1 MQFTDE
7 SASMTLSGVS
17 WKVAALGTNDGLTLI
32 ESGCGESAQ
41 IAMKLAIEQFVQKS
55 KNEVYL
61 FPGSWAIANGKA
73 LWSGI
78 WQENDWKIENKD
90 IWGQDIW
97 QKMALTNISIFITHV
112 CTSEEQLCSSQI

>member
-7 SASMTLSGVS
+7 SASMTLSGVC
-17 WKVAALGTNDGLTLI
+17 WQIAALRTNDGLTLT

-41 IAMKLAIEQFVQKS
+41 FAEPIAMKLAIEQSVQKHQ
-55 KNEVYL
+55 KEVYL

-78 WQENDWKIENKD
+78 WKENDWKIENKD
-90 IWGQDIW
+90 IWGQDI
-97 QKMALTNISIFITHV
+97 
-112 CTSEEQLCSSQI
+112 

>member
-7 SASMTLSGVS
+7 SASMTLSGVCCQ
-17 WKVAALGTNDGLTLI
+17 VAALRTSYGLTMT

-41 IAMKLAIEQFVQKS
+41 FAEPIAMKLAIEQSVQKNQ
-55 KNEVYL
+55 NEVYP

-73 LWSGI
+73 LWSEI

-90 IWGQDIW
+90 I
-97 QKMALTNISIFITHV
+97 
-112 CTSEEQLCSSQI
+112 